1 MRIKYLALRYIAIPA
16 IQSLTRLVY
25 WTADKINGFTE
36 WIIER
41 RK

>member
-1 MRIKYLALRYIAIPA
+1 MRIKYLALRYIAIPEV
-16 IQSLTRLVY
+16 QGLTRLVY
-25 WTADKINGFTE
+25 WTADKINAVTE